1 MLQTDLLAPAHADLV
16 THLTY
21 DYYGTRLATCSA
33 DQRIKI
39 FRKDEGGKWAE
50 EANWKAHDA
59 PILHLSF
66 SHPIHG
72 SLLASCSHD
81 RTIRIW
87 EEPSTTATAA
97 AAAAAAAS
105 SSSSRSPPT
114 FPSSTSAS
122 ISRAW
127 LERGILTGPTGAIRS
142 VQFGPPDPA
151 FGLRVASIATDGYLR
166 VHTSLDPSLNDWSE
180 IVKVHVPSLPGPSA
194 SGPGGASGDDATGG
208 TPSSSTGGTG
218 LAGTLALASN
228 TGDGGSSTS
237 HHPNTSELATGGWGL
252 SWCKERWWGPL
263 IAVFAGTL
271 PSIKLISL
279 SPTPSCVLLLTPSS
293 PTTPTTTTTATTA
306 TAPALITTAT
316 TTTTA
321 AGSGPT
327 QYAPLT
333 CLAWAPNCGRN
344 YHLLATGARDG
355 TIRIWRVEPPG
366 ERGRVDYDTAGE
378 VVKEWRGQCTGE
390 FGKGGARVGTVDW
403 NAAGTMLSTTDD
415 EGIIRIYKPTYAR
428 SWSLLGSL
436 AAEEPPL
443 EDGLN
448 GH

>member
-21 DYYGTRLATCSA
+21 DYYGERLATCSA
-33 DQRIKI
+33 DQRIKV
-39 FRKDEGGKWAE
+39 FRKDENGKWAE

-87 EEPSTTATAA
+87 EEPSTAATAA
-97 AAAAAAAS
+97 AAAAAAS
-105 SSSSRSPPT
+105 FSSSRSPPT
-114 FPSSTSAS
+114 VPSATSAS

-180 IVKVHVPSLPGPSA
+180 ILKVHVPSLPGPSS
-194 SGPGGASGDDATGG
+194 SGPGGAASGDDGTGG

-228 TGDGGSSTS
+228 TVDGGSTTS

-263 IAVFAGTL
+263 IAVFAGTS

-293 PTTPTTTTTATTA
+293 PTT
-306 TAPALITTAT
+306 TAT
-316 TTTTA
+316 TTSTTA
-321 AGSGPT
+321 ADNTTSSIGPT

-366 ERGRVDYDTAGE
+366 ERGRVDYDTEGE
-378 VVKEWRGQCTGE
+378 MVKEWRGQCTGE

-415 EGIIRIYKPTYAR
+415 EGIVRIYKPTYAR

>member
-1 MLQTDLLAPAHADLV
+1 MTLPSSTSPSP
-16 THLTY
+16 T
-21 DYYGTRLATCSA
+21 
-33 DQRIKI
+33 
-39 FRKDEGGKWAE
+39 
-50 EANWKAHDA
+50 
-59 PILHLSF
+59 
-66 SHPIHG
+66 
-72 SLLASCSHD
+72 
-81 RTIRIW
+81 
-87 EEPSTTATAA
+87 PSTAPSSPPA

-105 SSSSRSPPT
+105 SFSSSRSPPT
-114 FPSSTSAS
+114 FSSSTSAS
-122 ISRAW
+122 TSRAW

-180 IVKVHVPSLPGPSA
+180 IVKVHVPSLPGPS
-194 SGPGGASGDDATGG
+194 SSRPGGALGDDGTGG
-208 TPSSSTGGTG
+208 TPSSTTGGIG
-218 LAGTLALASN
+218 LAGTLAIATN
-228 TGDGGSSTS
+228 TGDGGSSSTS

-263 IAVFAGTL
+263 IAVFAGTS

-279 SPTPSCVLLLTPSS
+279 SPTLSCVLLLTPSS
-293 PTTPTTTTTATTA
+293 PTA
-306 TAPALITTAT
+306 TAT
-316 TTTTA
+316 TTTTTTTNTTAHAPTTTTTTSSTA
-321 AGSGPT
+321 AGSSGPT

-366 ERGRVDYDTAGE
+366 ERGRVDYDTEGE

-415 EGIIRIYKPTYAR
+415 EGIVRIYKPTYAR

>member
-39 FRKDEGGKWAE
+39 FRKDEGAT
-50 EANWKAHDA
+50 AHVQAHDA

-252 SWCKERWWGPL
+252 SWHFTFYQTHLPL
-263 IAVFAGTL
+263 PYPFLCPPPHTFF
-271 PSIKLISL
+271 PYH
-279 SPTPSCVLLLTPSS
+279 
-293 PTTPTTTTTATTA
+293 PTTTTTATTA

>member
-1 MLQTDLLAPAHADLV
+1 MGRRGQL
-16 THLTY
+16 
-21 DYYGTRLATCSA
+21 
-33 DQRIKI
+33 
-39 FRKDEGGKWAE
+39 EGGWWVVLI
-50 EANWKAHDA
+50 NNRSHNLMQAHDA

-105 SSSSRSPPT
+105 ASS
-114 FPSSTSAS
+114 
-122 ISRAW
+122 SRAW

-180 IVKVHVPSLPGPSA
+180 IVKVHVPSLPGPSS

-208 TPSSSTGGTG
+208 TPSSSTGTTG
-218 LAGTLALASN
+218 LAGTLALATSN

-252 SWCKERWWGPL
+252 CWCKERWWGPI

-271 PSIKLISL
+271 PFIKLISL

-293 PTTPTTTTTATTA
+293 STSAAAAAALSTTTTTTTTSTTTASAPASALSTTATTA
-306 TAPALITTAT
+306 
-316 TTTTA
+316 A

-366 ERGRVDYDTAGE
+366 ERGRVDYDTKGE

-390 FGKGGARVGTVDW
+390 FGKGGARVGTVDVRLSPCRALSCLVPRSRSQKLTCVLRQW

-415 EGIIRIYKPTYAR
+415 QGIIRIYKRASP
-428 SWSLLGSL
+428 
-436 AAEEPPL
+436 
-443 EDGLN
+443 
-448 GH
+448 

>member
-21 DYYGTRLATCSA
+21 DYYGERLATCSA

-39 FRKDEGGKWAE
+39 FRKDENGKWAE

-97 AAAAAAAS
+97 AAAAAAS
-105 SSSSRSPPT
+105 FSSSRSPPT

-122 ISRAW
+122 TSRAW

-180 IVKVHVPSLPGPSA
+180 IVKVHVPSLPGPS
-194 SGPGGASGDDATGG
+194 SSRPGGAPGDDGTGG

-228 TGDGGSSTS
+228 TAADGGSSTS

-263 IAVFAGTL
+263 IAVFAGTS

-293 PTTPTTTTTATTA
+293 PTTTTTTAPTTDTTTTTTS
-306 TAPALITTAT
+306 
-316 TTTTA
+316 
-321 AGSGPT
+321 SGPT

-366 ERGRVDYDTAGE
+366 ERGRVDYDTEGE
-378 VVKEWRGQCTGE
+378 LVKEWRGQCTGE

-415 EGIIRIYKPTYAR
+415 EGIVRIYKPTYAR

>member
-1 MLQTDLLAPAHADLV
+1 MVIHDAADRPPRPRPRRPRHPYVPRYPSSLPL
-16 THLTY
+16 TAADLTY
-21 DYYGTRLATCSA
+21 DYYGERLATCSA
-33 DQRIKI
+33 DQRIKV
-39 FRKDEGGKWAE
+39 FRKDEHGKWAE
-50 EANWKAHDA
+50 DANWKAHDA

-87 EEPSTTATAA
+87 EEPSFSTSTAA

-105 SSSSRSPPT
+105 SSSRSPPA
-114 FPSSTSAS
+114 FLSPASSAS
-122 ISRAW
+122 TSRAW

-151 FGLRVASIATDGYLR
+151 HGLRVASIATDGYLR

-180 IVKVHVPSLPGPSA
+180 IVKVHVPSLPGPSSA
-194 SGPGGASGDDATGG
+194 PSDDATGA
-208 TPSSSTGGTG
+208 TSSSAAVAGLTGTLAMASTAGDSGGTG
-218 LAGTLALASN
+218 
-228 TGDGGSSTS
+228 
-237 HHPNTSELATGGWGL
+237 HHQNTSELATGGWGL

-263 IAVFAGTL
+263 IAVFAGTS
-271 PSIKLISL
+271 PSLKLISL
-279 SPTPSCVLLLTPSS
+279 SPTPTCVLLLTPSS
-293 PTTPTTTTTATTA
+293 PTASSSTS
-306 TAPALITTAT
+306 
-316 TTTTA
+316 
-321 AGSGPT
+321 SGPT
-327 QYAPLT
+327 QHAPLT

-366 ERGRVDYDTAGE
+366 ERGRVDYDTPGE

-403 NAAGTMLSTTDD
+403 NATGTMLSTTDD
-415 EGIIRIYKPTYAR
+415 EGIVRIYKPTYAR

>member
-1 MLQTDLLAPAHADLV
+1 MLIYSP
-16 THLTY
+16 TY
-21 DYYGTRLATCSA
+21 TR
-33 DQRIKI
+33 Q
-39 FRKDEGGKWAE
+39 
-50 EANWKAHDA
+50 AHDA

-97 AAAAAAAS
+97 AAAAAAS
-105 SSSSRSPPT
+105 FSSSRSPPT
-114 FPSSTSAS
+114 FPSATSAS
-122 ISRAW
+122 TSRAW

-166 VHTSLDPSLNDWSE
+166 IHTSLDPSLNDWSE
-180 IVKVHVPSLPGPSA
+180 IVKVHVPSLPGPSS
-194 SGPGGASGDDATGG
+194 SGPGGASGDDGTGG

-228 TGDGGSSTS
+228 TGDGGSSAS

-263 IAVFAGTL
+263 IAVFAGTS

-293 PTTPTTTTTATTA
+293 PTTTSTTTAAATDTTTTTGS
-306 TAPALITTAT
+306 
-316 TTTTA
+316 
-321 AGSGPT
+321 GSGPT

-366 ERGRVDYDTAGE
+366 ERGRVDYDTEGE
-378 VVKEWRGQCTGE
+378 MVKEWRGQCTGE
-390 FGKGGARVGTVDW
+390 FGKGGARVGTVDVLRFLLFHADPILTCW
-403 NAAGTMLSTTDD
+403 AVECSRYNVIYHRRRRDRQNIQTCVLSTTPLD
-415 EGIIRIYKPTYAR
+415 GPPKK
-428 SWSLLGSL
+428 
-436 AAEEPPL
+436 EEKKKLTP
-443 EDGLN
+443 
-448 GH
+448 

>member
-1 MLQTDLLAPAHADLV
+1 MTLPSSTSPSP
-16 THLTY
+16 T
-21 DYYGTRLATCSA
+21 
-33 DQRIKI
+33 
-39 FRKDEGGKWAE
+39 
-50 EANWKAHDA
+50 
-59 PILHLSF
+59 
-66 SHPIHG
+66 
-72 SLLASCSHD
+72 
-81 RTIRIW
+81 
-87 EEPSTTATAA
+87 PSTAPSSPPAA

-105 SSSSRSPPT
+105 SFSSSRSPPT
-114 FPSSTSAS
+114 FSSSTSAS
-122 ISRAW
+122 TSRAW

-180 IVKVHVPSLPGPSA
+180 IVKVHVPSLPGPS
-194 SGPGGASGDDATGG
+194 SSRPGGALGDDGTGG
-208 TPSSSTGGTG
+208 TPSSTTGGIG
-218 LAGTLALASN
+218 LAGTLAIATN
-228 TGDGGSSTS
+228 TADGGGSSSTS

-263 IAVFAGTL
+263 IAVFAGTS

-279 SPTPSCVLLLTPSS
+279 SPTLSCVLLLTPSS
-293 PTTPTTTTTATTA
+293 PTT
-306 TAPALITTAT
+306 TAT
-316 TTTTA
+316 TTTTTTNTAAHAPTTTTTTSSTA
-321 AGSGPT
+321 AGSSGPT

-366 ERGRVDYDTAGE
+366 ERGRVDYDTEGE

-415 EGIIRIYKPTYAR
+415 EGIVRIYKPTYAR